1 MHYEVI
7 TDKQIYTYQ
16 NYSSAKRMYDFL
28 VNSGIKSVLKTVYK
42 KPVFR
47 R

>member
-16 NYSSAKRMYDFL
+16 NYSLAKRMYDFL